1 MYCRDPYFSIVWIVG
16 PLEIIRNRL
25 LQFNCW
31 FGLSE
36 VVVTIFL
43 LSCHS
48 STIFWIVLAPD
59 ASTLTTSLRTAV
71 APIDV
76 VPALGLVHLSCF
88 RRVFEPWGF
97 FGFLTL
103 IPFRFLRVVSTLF
116 IVFIFITMI
125 ISFPNFQAFAGA
137 ISISLAK
144 RSTSP
149 QCW

>member
-16 PLEIIRNRL
+16 PFEIIRNRL

-59 ASTLTTSLRTAV
+59 ASTLATSLRTAV
-71 APIDV
+71 VPIDV

-88 RRVFEPWGF
+88 QRVLEPWGLS
-97 FGFLTL
+97 GLLTV
-103 IPFRFLRVVSTLF
+103 IPLRLLRVISTLVVV
-116 IVFIFITMI
+116 IFIFITNI
-125 ISFPNFQAFAGA
+125 CLCFKIWKFSFFYIYFNNFCF
-137 ISISLAK
+137 
-144 RSTSP
+144 
-149 QCW
+149 